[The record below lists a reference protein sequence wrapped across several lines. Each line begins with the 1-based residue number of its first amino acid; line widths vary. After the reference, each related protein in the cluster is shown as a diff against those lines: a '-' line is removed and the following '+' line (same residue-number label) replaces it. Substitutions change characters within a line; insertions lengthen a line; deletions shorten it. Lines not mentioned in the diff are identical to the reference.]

1 MTGCDIFHFYFLVSK
16 FLASRRSLKTQKEK
30 WKRTIPAL
38 PKLWRCVQ
46 PEGNACVFGMLNL
59 LFSRLVFFA
68 SPLILLLIFFFFL
81 FLWEWSSV
89 AFFFSPGTEY
99 REFLY
104 IALLH
109 LLSLLYQAF
118 LCYISV
124 DLFNSLW
131 LCTLQSVLHQDTQ
144 PFLIQCIW
152 FSSVC
157 VIVIRAHFCFWS
169 FRTPVISDDWK
180 CTAFPISEWQR
191 HKKYGSWN
199 YFVVETVTCPSS
211 KSAFHSRS
219 FRL

>member
-1 MTGCDIFHFYFLVSK
+1 MCLWDAEPAFLSSCLFCLSFNSVAN
-16 FLASRRSLKTQKEK
+16 F
-30 WKRTIPAL
+30 
-38 PKLWRCVQ
+38 
-46 PEGNACVFGMLNL
+46 L
-59 LFSRLVFFA
+59 LFSFSLRV
-68 SPLILLLIFFFFL
+68 ILRR
-81 FLWEWSSV
+81 
-89 AFFFSPGTEY
+89 FFFSPGTEY

-109 LLSLLYQAF
+109 LLSLLFQAF